1 MKPKDF
7 VLEIFRETDFLNQSV
22 NWDAV
27 SGEPTAGQLQES
39 LLAINKACSAFL
51 NGQDTQA
58 ATDKFLRRQ
67 LEEDVYEE
75 LEIWGKFSPPP
86 QFISEQPVAAVHGS
100 DGADSTKDRKP

>member
-7 VLEIFRETDFLNQSV
+7 VLEIFRETDFINESV
-22 NWDAV
+22 NWEAIAT
-27 SGEPTAGQLQES
+27 EPTASQLQES

-58 ATDKFLRRQ
+58 AVAKLLRRK
-67 LEEDVYEE
+67 LEVDVYEE

-86 QFISEQPVAAVHGS
+86 HFVSE
-100 DGADSTKDRKP
+100 KDKN